1 MKAEDYHASPGLSN
15 SMMTKLL
22 KSPAH
27 LKYYMDNP
35 DPPTPAMILGEQ
47 VHTMLLEPENANF
60 VKAPGDRR
68 TKEGKAQYQALLDE
82 GYEPKDM
89 IKSDTYDQIE
99 RMVASVMSHPFAS
112 QIINSAKDGGG
123 IEESLFWHQP
133 IHEDKDGGWYD
144 GIDCKA
150 RVDIVPSQSSMFNDS
165 LVDFKTTIDASPE
178 AFAKS
183 VFNFGYYRQAAH
195 YLHGW
200 NNVHDEYRDKFIIIA
215 CEKTPPFA
223 CAVYELDNGSIELGG
238 YEVARL
244 RAWYAECVDNDD
256 WPSYGKTIH
265 TLELPAWATPQIG

>member
-1 MKAEDYHASPGLSN
+1 MKAEDYHASAGLSN

-27 LKYYMDNP
+27 LKHYMDNQ

-60 VKAPGDRR
+60 VRAPGTRR
-68 TKEGKAQYQALLDE
+68 TKEGKAHYQELLDK
-82 GYEPKDM
+82 GYEPKDI

-99 RMVASVMSHPFAS
+99 RMVASVMAHPFAS
-112 QIINSAKDGGG
+112 QVIGSAQDGGG
-123 IEESLFWHQP
+123 IEESLFWQ
-133 IHEDKDGGWYD
+133 DKDN
-144 GIDCKA
+144 GIECKA

-178 AFAKS
+178 AFARS

-200 NNVHDEYRDKFIIIA
+200 NNFHDAYRDKFIIIA
-215 CEKTPPFA
+215 CEKTPPYA
-223 CAVYELDNGSIELGG
+223 VAVYELDNGSIELGA

-244 RAWYAECVDNDD
+244 RALYAECVANDD